1 MKITPSLQTRYLPFL
16 VALSLLSSCLPG
28 ASPGSQ
34 EAGESSPI
42 QTIPPA
48 TLTAISEASAAKQTE
63 VPNPMGIPWTELE
76 GLELEF
82 WYVWDLDEPGAGM
95 NAIVDRFNSENE
107 WGITVKAVDQG
118 LVLDPIG
125 SVEAAFEEGL
135 VPHVM
140 LVEGSAIAGW
150 YDDGVIIDLS
160 ELLNDPAAGL
170 SPEEQNSFYPGIF
183 ENFSIT
189 GSDRPGMP
197 FSQSIQVIYYNQ
209 SWASELGYHL
219 PPLTG
224 EDFWKQSCTFAGQ
237 EDPLGIVL
245 SPQAENILS
254 QLYAYQ
260 GILLEPGGTRYQF
273 ESPEMKAMVKDWK
286 DLSDKGC
293 GKPIANYPNP
303 MALEMEFDRFNT
315 RGALMIM
322 GSTEMMTHIHTG
334 ANQTGRADDWTI
346 LPFFGP
352 GGSKAVASDLQ
363 SVAIFKTSPRE
374 ELASWLFTRYLI
386 SPEVQAEWV
395 QYSGFYPTRKD
406 SLWFLREYRK
416 ENRHWADGL
425 NLLKY
430 SRSIPLDPSWNTV
443 QLALEDALEEILT
456 SPDLN
461 LTGQLKT
468 LTEVTSELRTRSG
481 EKIRDQ

>member
-1 MKITPSLQTRYLPFL
+1 MKILPSLRIRLLPLLL
-16 VALSLLSSCLPG
+16 VLSLLSSCLPG
-28 ASPGSQ
+28 TSVNP
-34 EAGESSPI
+34 AGEGDSGPV

-48 TLTAISEASAAKQTE
+48 TLTAISEMAAAKQTE
-63 VPNPMGIPWTELE
+63 VPDPMGIPWSELE

-82 WYVWDLDEPGAGM
+82 WYIWDLDEPGAGV
-95 NAIVDRFNSENE
+95 NAIVDRFNRENE

-125 SVEAAFEEGL
+125 SVEEAFKEGL

-140 LVEGSAIAGW
+140 LVESSAIAGW
-150 YDDGVIIDLS
+150 YDDGVIIDLTD
-160 ELLNDPAAGL
+160 LLNDPAAGL
-170 SPEEQNSFYPGIF
+170 PPDEQNSFYPGIF
-183 ENFSIT
+183 ENLSIT

-197 FSQSIQVIYYNQ
+197 FSQSLQVIYYNQ
-209 SWASELGYHL
+209 SWADELGYHL

-224 EDFWKQSCTFAGQ
+224 EDFLKQSCTFAGQ
-237 EDPLGIVL
+237 DSPLGIVL

-260 GILLEPGGTRYQF
+260 GILLEPGEDQYQF
-273 ESPEMKAMVKDWK
+273 ESPEMVETAKDWQA
-286 DLSDKGC
+286 LSKKGC
-293 GKPIANYPNP
+293 GKGIANYPNP

-315 RGALMIM
+315 RGTLMIM
-322 GSTEMMTHIHTG
+322 GSTEMMAHIHTG

-363 SVAIFKTSPRE
+363 TVVVFKTNPQE
-374 ELASWLFTRYLI
+374 QLAAWLFTRYLV

-406 SLWFLREYRK
+406 SLWFLRDFRQ
-416 ENRHWADGL
+416 ENPHWADGL

-430 SRSIPLDPSWNTV
+430 SSSIPLDPTWNTV
-443 QLALEDALEEILT
+443 QLALEDAFEEILAN
-456 SPDLN
+456 PDLD
-461 LTGQLKT
+461 LQDQLEI
-468 LTEVTSELRTRSG
+468 LAEVTAELRTKSG
-481 EKIRDQ
+481 E